1 MVGRVA
7 SDLGSVSHGFDL
19 SGPRCVL
26 VTLLARR
33 HPSIRW
39 VGSAELT
46 VPIPTRGVSAAET
59 HFLDFQGFSYHFYL
73 PLPLLGFVVPFINRR
88 GVRAS
93 LSGLV
98 PMTRGP
104 RGTHSL
110 PFLFYPPGHLSSLS
124 GCTPGCEIS
133 ERKSRQAN
141 HG

>member
-7 SDLGSVSHGFDL
+7 SDLASVSHGFDL

-73 PLPLLGFVVPFINRR
+73 PLPLLGFVVPFINRP
-88 GVRAS
+88 GVRACFFVRSGSNDKRAEGNPFFTFS
-93 LSGLV
+93 LL
-98 PMTRGP
+98 
-104 RGTHSL
+104 
-110 PFLFYPPGHLSSLS
+110 PPGASFFF
-124 GCTPGCEIS
+124 IWMYA
-133 ERKSRQAN
+133 RM
-141 HG
+141 